1 MSILDWI
8 VLIGTLFTIVAY
20 GTWKTRGI
28 QNIDGYL
35 KGSNTMK
42 WGTIGLS
49 IMATQA
55 SAITFLST
63 PGMAYENNLT
73 FVQNY
78 FAVPIAL
85 IIVSAVFLP
94 IYYKLKV
101 FTAYEFLEQRFDYKS
116 RALAALIFLIQRG
129 LAAGI
134 TIYAPA
140 IILSKALGFDLNTM
154 VLLVGVVVIMYTVFG
169 GTKAVNLTQKYQMI
183 VIFLGMF
190 LAFFILIYKL
200 PEFLSVGDALHVA
213 GKMGKLETLDFSFDF
228 GNRYTIWS
236 GIFGAIFL
244 SLSYFGADQ
253 SQVQRYLGGKNI
265 TEIRTGLMFN
275 ALLKIPMQFFILLLG
290 VFVFIFYQFER
301 PPVFFNHN
309 ELEQL
314 KISVG
319 EESVNTIDDEYG
331 KIHLLKQD
339 KIKELVIAMDAPGE
353 DQGMVDHKVEELMA
367 LENQSK
373 ALRVEVKDMML
384 KNDPDATTKDY
395 DYVFITFV
403 MTYLPKGVIGLLIA
417 VILSAAM
424 SSVSSELNALGST
437 TVIDFYKR
445 SFKKDGDEKHYVL
458 ASRLFTM
465 FWGIIAIIFALT
477 ASLVENL
484 IEFVNIV
491 GSVFYGT
498 VLGIFLV
505 AFFIKFVKGNALFI
519 AALISQTTVIIL
531 HYLTTVEIIKLGY
544 LWYNMIGCLL
554 LILLSVLLQL
564 LMTKKNNI

>member
-1 MSILDWI
+1 
-8 VLIGTLFTIVAY
+8 
-20 GTWKTRGI
+20 
-28 QNIDGYL
+28 
-35 KGSNTMK
+35 
-42 WGTIGLS
+42 
-49 IMATQA
+49 
-55 SAITFLST
+55 
-63 PGMAYENNLT
+63 
-73 FVQNY
+73 
-78 FAVPIAL
+78 
-85 IIVSAVFLP
+85 
-94 IYYKLKV
+94 
-101 FTAYEFLEQRFDYKS
+101 
-116 RALAALIFLIQRG
+116 
-129 LAAGI
+129 
-134 TIYAPA
+134 
-140 IILSKALGFDLNTM
+140 
-154 VLLVGVVVIMYTVFG
+154 
-169 GTKAVNLTQKYQMI
+169 
-183 VIFLGMF
+183 LGMF